1 MPDKLNIIP
10 LFCKKILRSTFSK
23 IASKFGKV
31 RQFIKM
37 KFIRS
42 HKSGKWP
49 FPSKNF
55 KCVFANNAVRIHFT
69 KKFIKPKLKWIWR
82 RKSLI
87 LYKNSK
93 FAAVS
98 DLFWDFRGF
107 FGVFLFSRISS
118 ELFSFLR
125 KFAQKVTCT
134 AYQAHLGDQVPKGI
148 CWKAMEGS

>member
-1 MPDKLNIIP
+1 MPVKLNIIP

-31 RQFIKM
+31 RKFIKM

-98 DLFWDFRGF
+98 GLFWDFWF
-107 FGVFLFSRISS
+107 FYFHVFQV
-118 ELFSFLR
+118 SFFRFCANLR
-125 KFAQKVTCT
+125 KKWLVQLIKHT
-134 AYQAHLGDQVPKGI
+134 
-148 CWKAMEGS
+148 